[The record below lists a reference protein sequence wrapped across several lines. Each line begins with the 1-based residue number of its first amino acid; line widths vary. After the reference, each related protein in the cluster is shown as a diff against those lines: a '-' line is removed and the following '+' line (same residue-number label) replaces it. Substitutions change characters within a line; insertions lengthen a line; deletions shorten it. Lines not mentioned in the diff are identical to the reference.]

1 MSVVMGLGLMMT
13 RIRRMV
19 PALVLSTGLLACQ
32 TSGQQAGSSASPS
45 KAAPRP
51 ERTKSMPT
59 STYLPAKARE
69 KIRETM
75 KAHGDDMTVLM
86 WSIIFLDVDGAA
98 EFARVI
104 QDQKWLER
112 PADPAA
118 VPEDERVPEPIYAFQ
133 DDIVARAKALAAT
146 ADNAEKHQA
155 AGLAD
160 AFAGV
165 ARTCVACHAAY
176 LYDSSAAATAADAD
190 AAAATE

>member
-1 MSVVMGLGLMMT
+1 MMT

-19 PALVLSTGLLACQ
+19 PVLLLSTGVLACQ
-32 TSGQQAGSSASPS
+32 TSGQQASSGSTTSPS
-45 KAAPRP
+45 KIAPKT
-51 ERTKSMPT
+51 ERANSMPA

-69 KIRETM
+69 KIRENM

-86 WSIIFLDVDGAA
+86 WSIIFLDVEGAA

-118 VPEDERVPEPIYAFQ
+118 VPEDERVPEAIYGFQ
-133 DDIVARAKALAAT
+133 EDIVRRAKSLAAT
-146 ADNAEKHQA
+146 ADKADKHQA
-155 AGLAD
+155 AGLAE
-160 AFAGV
+160 AFGAV

-176 LYDSSAAATAADAD
+176 LYDTSAAVDPTAAP
-190 AAAATE
+190 